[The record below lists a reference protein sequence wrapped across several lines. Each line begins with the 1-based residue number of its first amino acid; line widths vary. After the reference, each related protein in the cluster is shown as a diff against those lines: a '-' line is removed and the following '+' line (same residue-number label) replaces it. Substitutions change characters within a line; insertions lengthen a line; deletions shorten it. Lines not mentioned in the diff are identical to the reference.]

1 MCKVCGITQI
11 NTTQKSKTQGRGRV
25 TLVVRSRFLVLS
37 RKMLFLLS
45 FVSIWTTDK
54 EEKYV
59 LQTNQRLRW
68 PWQNEGKLCTDC
80 VTWSPQVFNNIRKFS
95 FLLVKVEG
103 GGGVG
108 WLIGWC
114 AAPKFA
120 KFPRGTLDSIVRFWT
135 PESDFL
141 QLCPILDTSAWF
153 WTLVFDCGG

>member
-59 LQTNQRLRW
+59 LQTNQRLRR

-103 GGGVG
+103 GGVG
-108 WLIGWC
+108 WLIRWC

>member
-103 GGGVG
+103 GGGGWGG
-108 WLIGWC
+108 WLDD
-114 AAPKFA
+114 ALRPNLQN
-120 KFPRGTLDSIVRFWT
+120 FPGVLRTVSYDFGHQSLIFYSCVRFWT
-135 PESDFL
+135 LVLDF
-141 QLCPILDTSAWF
+141 
-153 WTLVFDCGG
+153 GH

>member
-59 LQTNQRLRW
+59 LQTNQRLRR

-80 VTWSPQVFNNIRKFS
+80 VTWSPRVLRNTRKFS

-103 GGGVG
+103 GGVVD
-108 WLIGWC
+108 WMMRC
-114 AAPKFA
+114 AQICKISPGYFGQY
-120 KFPRGTLDSIVRFWT
+120 RT
-135 PESDFL
+135 
-141 QLCPILDTSAWF
+141 ILDTRVWF
-153 WTLVFDCGG
+153 CTVVSDFGH

>member
-59 LQTNQRLRW
+59 LQTNQRLRR

-80 VTWSPQVFNNIRKFS
+80 VTWYPRVFSNIRKFS
-95 FLLVKVEG
+95 FLLVKVE
-103 GGGVG
+103 GVG

-135 PESDFL
+135 LESDFV
-141 QLCPILDTSAWF
+141 QLCPILDTRAWF
-153 WTLVFDCGG
+153 WTIVFDCGG

>member
-11 NTTQKSKTQGRGRV
+11 NTTQKSKTQERGRV

-95 FLLVKVEG
+95 FLLVKVEEGG
-103 GGGVG
+103 GGGVVD
-108 WLIGWC
+108 WMMRC
-114 AAPKFA
+114 AQICKISPGYFGQY
-120 KFPRGTLDSIVRFWT
+120 RT
-135 PESDFL
+135 
-141 QLCPILDTSAWF
+141 ILDTRVWF
-153 WTLVFDCGG
+153 FTVVSDFGH

>member
-1 MCKVCGITQI
+1 MWHNSDKYDTKEQNTREGTGNISCAQPVFGLLVRKV
-11 NTTQKSKTQGRGRV
+11 
-25 TLVVRSRFLVLS
+25 
-37 RKMLFLLS
+37 LFLLS

-59 LQTNQRLRW
+59 LQTNQRLRR

-80 VTWSPQVFNNIRKFS
+80 VTWSPRVFSNIRKFS

-103 GGGVG
+103 GG

-135 PESDFL
+135 LESDFV
-141 QLCPILDTSAWF
+141 QLCPILDTRAWF
-153 WTLVFDCGG
+153 WTKVFDCGG

>member
-103 GGGVG
+103 GGWGG
-108 WLIGWC
+108 WLDD
-114 AAPKFA
+114 ALRPNLQN
-120 KFPRGTLDSIVRFWT
+120 FPRGTLDSIVRFWT